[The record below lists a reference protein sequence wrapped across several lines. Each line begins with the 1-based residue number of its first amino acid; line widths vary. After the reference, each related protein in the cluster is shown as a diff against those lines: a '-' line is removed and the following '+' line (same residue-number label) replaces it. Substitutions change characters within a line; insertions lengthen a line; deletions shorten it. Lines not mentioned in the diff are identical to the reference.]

1 VTKPVALSDETYR
14 KLKKRKQPGESFS
27 QVIERLMREQK
38 KDPMLFVQHVPK
50 SRVPAERRLQEIQDD
65 RESSWEDA

>member
-1 VTKPVALSDETYR
+1 
-14 KLKKRKQPGESFS
+14 
-27 QVIERLMREQK
+27 
-38 KDPMLFVQHVPK
+38 MLFVQHVPK